1 LFGTFGGTQTEGI
14 FMTVQ
19 NLIGEYERDGF
30 VVVPGLLS
38 NEKISQLIMSFR
50 SVVSRLSGSNVMECS
65 LDDVI
70 QTYSSLR
77 LSNPASAGAVYDSMT
92 ASLTV
97 QSLFTSDEIV
107 SKVSALM
114 NIDEAELS
122 HFFRCMRL
130 DPPGENMNEL
140 GWHQDF
146 QDSEHPSLSAIDGL
160 TVWIPLTSVG
170 PDEGS
175 MEVCYGSHK
184 HRIGAVKVED
194 TGSQNRSKTIVID
207 SSEADKFQRLVVDL
221 HPGDA
226 VFMNMNVLHR
236 TYPAPASASWRF
248 TVLGRYFNVASKDF
262 LPGAQRYVPS
272 KGL

>member
-1 LFGTFGGTQTEGI
+1 
-14 FMTVQ
+14 MTTK
-19 NLIGEYERDGF
+19 NLGADYERDGF
-30 VVVPGLLS
+30 VVVPALVTK
-38 NEKISQLIMSFR
+38 EQISELIKSFR
-50 SVVSRLSGSNVMECS
+50 SVVSRLSGSDVMECS

-70 QTYSSLR
+70 QTYSDLR

-97 QSLFTSDEIV
+97 QSLFTSNQIV
-107 SKVSALM
+107 GKVSALI
-114 NIDEAELS
+114 NVDESELS

-130 DPPGENMNEL
+130 DPPGQNLNEL

-170 PDEGS
+170 PNEGS

-184 HRIGAVKVED
+184 LRIGAVKVENS
-194 TGSQNRSKTIVID
+194 GSENRSKAIIID
-207 SSEADKFQRLVVDL
+207 SAEADKFKRLVVDL
-221 HPGDA
+221 QPGDA

-236 TYPAPASASWRF
+236 TYPAPATASWRF
-248 TVLGRYFNVASKDF
+248 TVLGRYFKVSSKDF